1 MSANKGESRAE
12 NEKHSMNVGKVEL
25 TNIGPKET
33 RKRLLMGVTMLAVGV
48 VLAVIFTH
56 AGVSRGWYSVLF
68 LPFWMGTL
76 GISQARKKT

>member
-1 MSANKGESRAE
+1 MT
-12 NEKHSMNVGKVEL
+12 VGKAEL
-25 TNIGPKET
+25 VNIGPKEA
-33 RKRLLMGVTMLAVGV
+33 RKRLLMGVAMLAIGV

-76 GISQARKKT
+76 ALFQARKKT